1 MKKAGILVLIIMLV
15 SVSAFLLWEFA
26 LKPTPP
32 EMIFVTAKLDNGCE
46 FDESTFAVE
55 VYETGF
61 VSTFKKGVAYLSAR
75 SDHRLRLIANPA
87 FPDVQYDGDLEPVTS
102 SITLKSYC
110 DVSERMMNI
119 FKSMNDTF
127 K

>member
-26 LKPTPP
+26 LKLTPP
-32 EMIFVTAKLDNGCE
+32 EMIFVTARLDNGCE
-46 FDESTFAVE
+46 FDDSTFAVE

-61 VSTFKKGVAYLSAR
+61 VSAFKNGAAYLSAR
-75 SDHRLRLIANPA
+75 SDHRLRLIANPE
-87 FPDVQYDGDLEPVTS
+87 FLEVKYEGDLEPVKS

-110 DVSERMMNI
+110 DISERMMNI
-119 FKSMNDTF
+119 FKSMNNTF